1 MRQDAIR
8 YRVLPRISPSHGV
21 KEDKLYKCSE
31 GENCY
36 ASLGHKSRHIGQR
49 QQFLFVNCSM
59 VYGMPIPS
67 KEYLSNNWL
76 MTVDPSSICHW

>member
-21 KEDKLYKCSE
+21 KEDKLYKCSD
-31 GENCY
+31 GENFY

-49 QQFLFVNCSM
+49 QQFSLCVNLELTHCVSGI
-59 VYGMPIPS
+59 VPS
-67 KEYLSNNWL
+67 RPAGIGSRSHLAIFPK
-76 MTVDPSSICHW
+76 